1 MYNKTIKER
10 YMKGNKKMKYCHI
23 DKNGN
28 TKFVKTEEAL
38 KLAIKNGYTREC
50 FIRKFGKWE
59 KI

>member
-1 MYNKTIKER
+1 
-10 YMKGNKKMKYCHI
+10 MKYCYI

-50 FIRKFGKWE
+50 FIRQSGKWK